1 MININQHNYEE
12 FFLLYADGELS
23 AADKLA
29 VEQFVQVNPGLAE
42 ELEMLQMTR
51 LTDDPPLVFDQKELL
66 YRNEAAEISYNNY
79 EEQFLLYTDNELDTA
94 AREKTEKFVLQHPGL
109 QEAFTLL
116 KQTRLEPETIVFPD
130 KESLYR
136 KEAKTRP
143 VVYLRWQRIAV
154 AAALT
159 GFAVLVWMQLPV
171 DKLSTKPIAKLQ
183 PKTALPE
190 QPSVNKTEVPA
201 LMPETTKEL
210 TEKENSYLIA
220 EAGNKKSITEVSQ
233 QQMTDPAITI
243 QEKNDQAV
251 AGITE
256 PAKTISTTDASLY
269 ASENIHAPVQKL
281 PANSASINR
290 DDLVTVTDPPRTEQP
305 ADPIIR
311 TVVYKELDTDD
322 DSKTLLLGSLEI
334 NKDKLR
340 GFFRKAGNLFRS
352 KAKAEDEKSDTH
364 SPSNTRS
371 FK

>member
-29 VEQFVQVNPGLAE
+29 VEQFVQANPGLME

-51 LTDDPPLVFDQKELL
+51 LTDEPPLVFDQKELL

-109 QEAFTLL
+109 QDAFTLL
-116 KQTRLEPETIVFPD
+116 KQTRLEPETILFPA

-136 KEAKTRP
+136 KEEKTRP
-143 VVYLRWQRIAV
+143 VIYLRWRQMGV
-154 AAALT
+154 AAALI
-159 GFAVLVWMQLPV
+159 GFSVLLWTQVPV
-171 DKLSTKPIAKLQ
+171 EKPSTLPIAKLQ
-183 PKTALPE
+183 PEKILPA
-190 QPSVNKTEVPA
+190 QPSDKIAEAPG
-201 LMPETTKEL
+201 LMPEPKKQV
-210 TEKENSYLIA
+210 TEKETIPVIA
-220 EAGNKKSITEVSQ
+220 AAADKKIITEAPQ
-233 QQMTDPAITI
+233 QQPTDPVIPVH
-243 QEKNDQAV
+243 EKIDPV

-256 PAKTISTTDASLY
+256 PAKTIRTTDAGLY
-269 ASENIHAPVQKL
+269 ANNDIHAPVEKL
-281 PANSASINR
+281 TVNSKAIGME
-290 DDLVTVTDPPRTEQP
+290 DLVAVTDHNQDDQPRN
-305 ADPIIR
+305 PIIR

-322 DSKTLLLGSLEI
+322 DSKSLLLGSLEI

-352 KAKAEDEKSDTH
+352 KVKAEDEKSDTR
-364 SPSNTRS
+364 PASNTRS